1 MMSRCWPVFD
11 ATRPGRSAVGCVV
24 AFCCMLVVPPGG
36 LRAEGWTQ
44 FRGSGSDGAAPDQA
58 VPVEWNDQQNISWT
72 AELPGRGP
80 SSPIVVGHRV
90 VVTASSGAHQRRLHV
105 LCFDARTGSRL
116 WHRHFW
122 ATGRTLCHSDSAVAA
137 PTPASSQG
145 RIFAFFSSNDLACLD
160 MDGNLLWYRGV
171 AHDYVQAGNDVGMAS
186 SPLVV
191 NDAVIVQVENQGDSF
206 ALGVDAATGKNL
218 WRMAR
223 ERRANWASPARLF
236 DKASQRNLAVLQSPD
251 GVTVVEPQ
259 NGQIVWQ
266 YAADCQSIPSPTA
279 GEDIVY
285 VPAEGITA
293 LRTGNSPETA
303 TPEILWSEN
312 RLGPSG
318 ASPVIDNGRIYTV
331 NRSGVLSCGDAR
343 TGAMLWRLR
352 LKGRFWA
359 SPVGVGK
366 RIYLVNTDGLAQV
379 VEDTGADGKLIGT
392 GNFGET
398 IQATPAVA
406 DGGLFVRSDARLWK
420 VASQP

>member
-1 MMSRCWPVFD
+1 MMSNPWPVMD
-11 ATRPGRSAVGCVV
+11 AARTGWSVGRWVGFGCVV
-24 AFCCMLVVPPGG
+24 AVLSGT
-36 LRAEGWTQ
+36 LRAEEWTQ
-44 FRGSGSDGAAPDQA
+44 FRGSDSDGAAPEQA
-58 VPVEWNDQQNISWT
+58 VPVQWNQQRNISWT

-80 SSPIVVGHRV
+80 SSPIVVGDRV
-90 VVTASSGAHQRRLHV
+90 IVTASSGAHQRRLHV

-116 WHRHFW
+116 WHRNFW

-171 AHDYVQAGNDVGMAS
+171 AHDYPKAGNDVGMAS

-191 NDAVIVQVENQGDSF
+191 DDAVIVQVENQGDSF

-218 WRMAR
+218 WRMPR

-236 DKASQRNLAVLQSPD
+236 DEANQRHLAVLQSPS
-251 GVTVVEPQ
+251 GVTAVEPE
-259 NGQIVWQ
+259 NGRIVWR
-266 YAADCQSIPSPTA
+266 YGADCQSIPSPTA
-279 GEDIVY
+279 AEDIVY
-285 VPAEGITA
+285 VAAEGITA
-293 LRTGNSPETA
+293 LRIGDRPKAESPEV
-303 TPEILWSEN
+303 LWTEN

-318 ASPVIDNGRIYTV
+318 ASPVIRDGRIYTV

-343 TGAMLWRLR
+343 TGQMLWRLR
-352 LKGRFWA
+352 LQGRFWA
-359 SPVGVGK
+359 SPVGVGN
-366 RIYLVNTDGLAQV
+366 RLYLVNTEGLAQV
-379 VEDTGADGKLIGT
+379 VKDTGSRGKLIGT
-392 GNFGET
+392 GNFSET

-406 DGGLFVRSDARLWK
+406 HGALFVRSDARLWK